1 VYTLNESLY
10 QQPPQPV
17 PAAANQRPSDEIK
30 MNQIKQEPPPGP
42 KRNFD
47 IEKNS
52 SKLKEK
58 GEASSKENN
67 DSRIEDKN
75 EDSDS
80 GLDSCSIGKLF
91 SF

>member
-1 VYTLNESLY
+1 
-10 QQPPQPV
+10 
-17 PAAANQRPSDEIK
+17 

-67 DSRIEDKN
+67 DSRIEEKMKIPIPALTAAQLTPRGTYQLYRLPLSRQN
-75 EDSDS
+75 SRTK
-80 GLDSCSIGKLF
+80 C
-91 SF
+91 